1 MVINEGYEMFI
12 VFDDVGGRYF
22 VLIVVGL
29 LLIVIVGIN
38 IEVMM
43 NGVVKVCEE
52 LFLDKLEE
60 NIVY

>member
-1 MVINEGYEMFI
+1 MFI

-43 NGVVKVCEE
+43 IGVVKVCEE